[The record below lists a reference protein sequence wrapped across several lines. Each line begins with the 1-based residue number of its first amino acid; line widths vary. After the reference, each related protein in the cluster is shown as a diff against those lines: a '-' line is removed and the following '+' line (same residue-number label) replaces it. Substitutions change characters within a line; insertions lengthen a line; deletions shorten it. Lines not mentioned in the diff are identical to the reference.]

1 MTAVHEFLS
10 PAWVTAAA
18 AIRSRYADQT
28 TIAISVRI
36 NLEVTDTPLG
46 DDPVLAYIDTTGG
59 MFVFEL
65 GQLDDAD
72 TGVLTDYEVAK
83 ALVLGAEP
91 AALMQA
97 FMAGRVRI
105 NGDMTRLLALQ
116 AHLPQGELADR
127 IAAELAAITA

>member
-1 MTAVHEFLS
+1 MYEFLS
-10 PAWVTAAA
+10 SEWVVAAA
-18 AIRSRYADQT
+18 EIRGRYAERAP
-28 TIAISVRI
+28 IAVAVRI

-46 DDPVLAYIDTTGG
+46 DEPVLAFIDTSGG
-59 MFVFEL
+59 EFVFDL
-65 GQLDDAD
+65 GQLADAD

-116 AHLPQGELADR
+116 ANLPQGDLADQ
-127 IAAELAAITA
+127 IAAEIAAITS

>member
-1 MTAVHEFLS
+1 MTGVHEFLS
-10 PAWVTAAA
+10 PAWITAAA
-18 AIRSRYADQT
+18 AIRSRYAHEAP
-28 TIAISVRI
+28 IPIHVRI

-46 DDPVLAYIDTTGG
+46 DEPVLAYIDTTTGE
-59 MFVFEL
+59 FVFEL
-65 GQLDDAD
+65 GQLDDAE

-116 AHLPQGELADR
+116 AHLPQGELADQ
-127 IAAELAAITA
+127 IATELAAITA